1 MNEAQLVMLSRQGD
15 ETAFNKLVELYKD
28 KLSRMAHK
36 ILRSKTD
43 VEDVVQETFLKVYLN
58 LNRFD
63 ENKRFSTWIFHIAKN
78 VCLDLLRRRK
88 TPPLPLDQPVTAH
101 SEQNLS
107 LHDVIPHTALSPEGE
122 VIERE
127 LASKMTEVIE
137 KLPEKYR
144 TVVYQRYVLEMSMED
159 ISQLNNIPVN
169 TVKSRIHR
177 GKEAMKKRWGKSLL
191 LYSLLLFN
199 FLLLVIP

>member
-28 KLSRMAHK
+28 KLYRMASR

-63 ENKRFSTWIFHIAKN
+63 ENKRFSTWIFHIGKN
-78 VCLDLLRRRK
+78 ICLDLLRRRK
-88 TPPLPLDQPVTAH
+88 TPPLPLDQPVLAQ
-101 SEQNLS
+101 SDQALS
-107 LHDVIPHTALSPEGE
+107 LHDVIPHTSLSPEGE

-127 LASKMTEVIE
+127 LSSKMAELIE
-137 KLPEKYR
+137 KLPDKYR

-159 ISQLNNIPVN
+159 ISRANNIPVN

-177 GKEAMKKRWGKSLL
+177 GKDYMKKRWGKTLL
-191 LYSLLLFN
+191 IYSIMLFH
-199 FLLLVIP
+199 FF

>member
-28 KLSRMAHK
+28 KLFHMAHR
-36 ILRSKTD
+36 ILRSKTEC
-43 VEDVVQETFLKVYLN
+43 EDVVQETFLKVYLN

-63 ENKRFSTWIFHIAKN
+63 ENKRFSTWIFHIGKN

-88 TPPLPLDQPVTAH
+88 APSLPLDQPVTAH
-101 SEQNLS
+101 SDQQLS
-107 LHDVIPHTALSPEGE
+107 LHEVIPHASLSPESE

-127 LASKMTEVIE
+127 LASTMAGMIE
-137 KLPEKYR
+137 KLPEKYK
-144 TVVYQRYVLEMSMED
+144 TVVYQRYVLEMTMED
-159 ISQLNNIPVN
+159 IGRANNIPVN

-177 GKEAMKKRWGKSLL
+177 GKDFMKKRWGKTLL
-191 LYSLLLFN
+191 IYSLLLFS
-199 FLLLVIP
+199 FF

>member
-28 KLSRMAHK
+28 KLSRMAHR

-43 VEDVVQETFLKVYLN
+43 TEDVVQETFLKVYLN

-63 ENKRFSTWIFHIAKN
+63 ENKRFSTWIFHIGKN
-78 VCLDLLRRRK
+78 ICLDLLRRRK
-88 TPPLPLDQPVTAH
+88 TPPLPLDQPVLAQ
-101 SEQNLS
+101 SDQALS
-107 LHDVIPHTALSPEGE
+107 LHDVIPHASLSPEGE

-127 LASKMTEVIE
+127 LSSKMAELID
-137 KLPEKYR
+137 KLPDKYR
-144 TVVYQRYVLEMSMED
+144 SVVYQRYVLEMSMED
-159 ISQLNNIPVN
+159 IGRANNIPVN

-177 GKEAMKKRWGKSLL
+177 GKDFMKKRWGKTLL
-191 LYSLLLFN
+191 IYSLLLFS
-199 FLLLVIP
+199 FF